1 MLRILKIFLLLLLM
15 PLLVACVTA
24 PVGPSIMALPGTGK
38 NFTQFRNDDYYCRE
52 FANVQVGGVT
62 PNQAALSK
70 GVGSAVV
77 GTALGAA
84 AGAAIGGGQ
93 GALIG
98 AGAGLLGGG
107 LVGSAT
113 SGNSGEQ
120 AQQRYDMGYI
130 QCMYGL
136 GEQVPIPGQLA
147 GSILGNTGNSVN
159 TGSQNSSIPPPPPGH
174 PPPPPP
180 GSTPPPPPH

>member
-1 MLRILKIFLLLLLM
+1 MLRILKIFFLLLLM

-38 NFTQFRNDDYYCRE
+38 SFPQFRNDDYYCRE
-52 FANVQVGGVT
+52 FANVQSGGVT
-62 PNQAALSK
+62 PNQAALTK
-70 GVGSAVV
+70 GAGSAVI

-107 LVGSAT
+107 MVGAST
-113 SGNSGEQ
+113 SGYSGDQ

-136 GEQVPIPGQLA
+136 GHQVPVIGQFSGVA
-147 GSILGNTGNSVN
+147 PVNVGNPVN
-159 TGSQNSSIPPPPPGH
+159 TGSQSPAIPPPPPGH

-180 GSTPPPPPH
+180 H

>member
-1 MLRILKIFLLLLLM
+1 MLRIFKIFLLLLFM

-24 PVGPSIMALPGTGK
+24 PVGPSIMSLPGTGK
-38 NFTQFRNDDYYCRE
+38 SFTQFRNDDYYCRE
-52 FANVQVGGVT
+52 FANVQVSGVT

-70 GVGSAVV
+70 GAGSAVI

-93 GALIG
+93 GALVG
-98 AGAGLLGGG
+98 AGTGLLAGG

-113 SGNSGEQ
+113 SGSSADQ

-136 GEQVPIPGQLA
+136 GHQVPVIGQFA
-147 GSILGNTGNSVN
+147 GSLPGNTGNPVN
-159 TGSQNSSIPPPPPGH
+159 NTIPPPPPGH

-180 GSTPPPPPH
+180 H